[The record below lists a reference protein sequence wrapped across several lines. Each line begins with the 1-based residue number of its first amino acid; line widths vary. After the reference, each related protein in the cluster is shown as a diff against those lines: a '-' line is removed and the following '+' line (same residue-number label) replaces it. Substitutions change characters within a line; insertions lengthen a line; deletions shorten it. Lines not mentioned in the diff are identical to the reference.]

1 MPPDAFTPGNHEYDF
16 GPEVFMKRM
25 AEAKYPLLAANLRG
39 ADGSRIPGFSDTL
52 MIERGPVKIGIVGLT
67 SDESYEVSSPG
78 NLKITDALEAGL
90 AKAKVLRSAG
100 ADFVVALTHSGHP
113 EDRAMYDSRL
123 FDLIMTGHDQD
134 LLVNYD
140 GHTAMMESFEQADFV
155 TIADIT
161 FDISRKDGKRLVK
174 WHPSFRI
181 IDTKDVT
188 PDPETKAKTDELA
201 ATLTK
206 ELDVAIGTTTTPLD
220 SRRATVRTG
229 EAALGNLVAD
239 ALKEAVKADIAIA
252 NGGGL
257 RGNKEYPAGSALTR
271 KDVLTELPF
280 SNRTVKLQVTGAT
293 ILSALE
299 NGFSEIED
307 GAGRFP
313 QVSGL
318 KVEYDPK
325 KPKGSRV
332 VSVEANGKPLD
343 VSAKYTIATND
354 FMANGGDGYVMF
366 REARPL
372 LTVRDA
378 KLMANDLMAYLTQHK
393 TISPSVE
400 GRLLRK

>member
-1 MPPDAFTPGNHEYDF
+1 
-16 GPEVFMKRM
+16 
-25 AEAKYPLLAANLRG
+25 
-39 ADGSRIPGFSDTL
+39 
-52 MIERGPVKIGIVGLT
+52 
-67 SDESYEVSSPG
+67 
-78 NLKITDALEAGL
+78 
-90 AKAKVLRSAG
+90 
-100 ADFVVALTHSGHP
+100 
-113 EDRAMYDSRL
+113 
-123 FDLIMTGHDQD
+123 MTGHDQD
-134 LLVNYD
+134 LLINYD
-140 GHTAMMESFEQADFV
+140 GRTAMMESYEQADFV
-155 TIADIT
+155 TMADIA
-161 FDISRKDGKRLVK
+161 FDISEKDGQRVVT

-201 ATLTK
+201 AMLAK

-239 ALKEAVKADIAIA
+239 ALREAVNADFAIT

-257 RGNKEYPAGSALTR
+257 RGNKEYPAGHAITR

-280 SNRTVKLQVTGAT
+280 GNRTMKLQVTGAT
-293 ILSALE
+293 IISALD
-299 NGFSEIED
+299 NGFSEVEN

-325 KPKGSRV
+325 RPKGSRV
-332 VSVEANGKPLD
+332 ISVEANGKPLD
-343 VSAKYTIATND
+343 INAKYTIATND
-354 FMANGGDGYVMF
+354 FMANGGDGYAMF

-372 LTVRDA
+372 LTARDA
-378 KLMANDLMAYLTQHK
+378 KLMANDVMAYIAQHK

-400 GRLLRK
+400 GRLVSK